1 LENESLRRLFAAHR
15 GNLVDKWHHYIDVYD
30 RHFAGYRNAAVNFME
45 IGVFHGGSLQLWK
58 KYFGA
63 RASILGV
70 DVDPHCKTY
79 EEEQIRVEIGNQA
92 DPGLWQSI
100 ASKYGQFEIV
110 VDDGSHIN
118 ADQISTFLNLW
129 PHLKDGGIYVV
140 EDCHTSYWADY
151 GGGFKHPFSF
161 MEFSKHLTDRVN
173 ANWSRDPNSFSV
185 DQFTNEIGCVSF
197 YDSMVVFEKKIRATP
212 PLRVCAG
219 NPSREIPEE
228 GRAIVD
234 EGRRNLAKLKW
245 SEG

>member
-1 LENESLRRLFAAHR
+1 
-15 GNLVDKWHHYIDVYD
+15 
-30 RHFAGYRNAAVNFME
+30 
-45 IGVFHGGSLQLWK
+45 
-58 KYFGA
+58 
-63 RASILGV
+63 
-70 DVDPHCKTY
+70 
-79 EEEQIRVEIGNQA
+79 
-92 DPGLWQSI
+92 
-100 ASKYGQFEIV
+100 
-110 VDDGSHIN
+110 
-118 ADQISTFLNLW
+118 
-129 PHLKDGGIYVV
+129 
-140 EDCHTSYWADY
+140 
-151 GGGFKHPFSF
+151 